1 MKTISIV
8 THGGSTSQFNYEH
21 TILPAATCK
30 EMISVTPSRKSGAEL
45 QKNRLDVLIDHKR
58 FTNLFQ

>member
-8 THGGSTSQFNYEH
+8 THGGSTSQFNFKKLH
-21 TILPAATCK
+21 AATCK